1 MSVVWVLL
9 VVLVVCREAAAPGW
23 KVTLCLCTERL
34 MSSQSSSTVS
44 SYYHSQAF
52 LVFICGLIV
61 PNSAKLSKFYVS
73 SNGVQS
79 DILQFNRWD
88 IAKKYKQRKMEKVL
102 LQTHI
107 REGLKKVFPKK
118 SPRKLSFLTRISPFV
133 FPNLG
138 FHTFGKTF
146 PIDRFFETFP

>member
-34 MSSQSSSTVS
+34 MSSESSSTVS

-52 LVFICGLIV
+52 LVFICGLRV

-79 DILQFNRWD
+79 DILLFNRWD
-88 IAKKYKQRKMEKVL
+88 IAKKYKQRKMEKML
-102 LQTHI
+102 LQTHT

-118 SPRKLSFLTRISPFV
+118 SKAKIVFFDTNFNFRVPKSRVSHIWEN
-133 FPNLG
+133 FPN
-138 FHTFGKTF
+138 K
-146 PIDRFFETFP
+146 PFF